1 MNNVPVLK
9 DEKECTG
16 CGACIASCPKQAIR
30 KKRIGLG
37 AWVPEIDITVCEKC
51 GICAD
56 ICDRQIKAEEV
67 TKKAYVAYNTDVLTR
82 KASASGGVFSAL
94 ATYVLNCGGSVFG
107 AEISIANGKALV
119 EQSMITQINE
129 LPRILGS
136 KYVQS
141 DCVNAYLQVKQE
153 LSAGKMVLFSGC
165 SCQIAGIRKY
175 LGLTEQSN
183 LYTVDLICHG
193 VPGIDFLNDYMAF
206 LERKYKGE
214 ILKLSFRTK
223 EHGEIKYNFN
233 LLLRENNG
241 YVKEINIPVRES
253 WYYRMFM
260 CAQSYREACY
270 YCKYAS
276 LEKPADITVGDY
288 FELADDYPEL
298 ICGENAIDLEYGI
311 SCIITHTEK
320 GQNLIKA
327 ANDYLLLKEVDPLVV
342 QASHGNLRRPSSYS
356 KERQWLLSL
365 YKKFGYRAIECY
377 YHTRDVVLAPARAVR
392 TGIHW
397 IIRK

>member
-1 MNNVPVLK
+1 MNNVPILK
-9 DEKECTG
+9 GEKECTG

-30 KKRIGLG
+30 KKRIGFG

-56 ICDRQIKAEEV
+56 ICDRQIKAEKF
-67 TKKAYVAYNTDVLTR
+67 TKKAYVAYNTDVFTR
-82 KASASGGVFSAL
+82 KMSASGGVFSAL

-107 AEISIANGKALV
+107 AEISITNGKVLV
-119 EQSMITQINE
+119 EQSMIKQINE

-153 LSAGKMVLFSGC
+153 LRAGKMVLFSGC

-175 LGLTEQSN
+175 LGIKEQSN

-193 VPGIDFLNDYMAF
+193 VPGINFLNDYIAF

-223 EHGEIKYNFN
+223 ECGEIKYNLN
-233 LLLRENNG
+233 LLIRENNS
-241 YVKEINIPVRES
+241 YMKEIKIPMRES
-253 WYYRMFM
+253 GYYRMFM

-270 YCKYAS
+270 HCKYAS
-276 LEKPADITVGDY
+276 LDKPADITIGDY
-288 FELADDYPEL
+288 FEIADDYPEL
-298 ICGENAIDLEYGI
+298 IYGDNAIDLEYGI
-311 SCIITHTEK
+311 SCIITHTKK
-320 GQNLIKA
+320 GQNLVKA
-327 ANDYLLLKEVDPLVV
+327 AKDYLLLKEVDPLVV
-342 QASHGNLRRPSSYS
+342 QASHGNLYRPSSYS
-356 KERQWLLSL
+356 KERQWLLPL
-365 YKKFGYRAIECY
+365 YKKFGYWVIEYY
-377 YHTRDVVLAPARAVR
+377 YHTRDIVLTPARAVR
-392 TGIHW
+392 TRCKW
-397 IIRK
+397 IVKK